1 MEDQNQ
7 KPWYNSLTLW
17 GAIVTVFAALAG
29 LFGIDIDADTQKQII
44 EYIILGASA
53 IGGLMAAYGRI
64 RASKIIV
71 KTIK

>member
-1 MEDQNQ
+1 MEES
-7 KPWYNSLTLW
+7 KTWYMSLTLW
-17 GAIVTVFAALAG
+17 GAIVTVLAALAG

-53 IGGLMAAYGRI
+53 IGGLIAAYGRI
-64 RASKIIV
+64 RAK